1 MEGII
6 AFRNVVRYVKD
17 LEANS
22 KLYQAVGFKF
32 QQQRGDMHILKNDE
46 GLTLVLHQYA
56 LYLHVIIIFP
66 FLFLVIFVWN
76 ILTYLLTF
84 KIDGMTPDLPLG

>member
-46 GLTLVLHQYA
+46 GLTLVLHQYV
-56 LYLHVIIIFP
+56 LYLHVIIIFFHFF
-66 FLFLVIFVWN
+66 FLSFSFGI
-76 ILTYLLTF
+76 Y
-84 KIDGMTPDLPLG
+84 